1 MDYNHT
7 SRLTIREWSV
17 SDRPREKYMVG
28 GAQNLSDAELIA
40 ILLRTGTQKE
50 SAVDVAKRLLAANSN
65 SLNAVSSLTMSELT
79 QIAGIGKVKAI
90 TLRAAFE
97 LGRRRRAEVIE
108 EQKSIGS
115 MEDVVEVMQSRMAE
129 TTHEEFWVI
138 YVNQASV
145 ILNIERIG
153 AGGLT
158 ATTVDVRLIIRKAIE
173 ALATGIFLCHNHP
186 SGNLKPSQQDIK
198 LTHQICKAADL
209 FNIKVLDH
217 VIVCKNQ
224 GFSFYAEGML

>member
-1 MDYNHT
+1 M
-7 SRLTIREWSV
+7 
-17 SDRPREKYMVG
+17 
-28 GAQNLSDAELIA
+28 
-40 ILLRTGTQKE
+40 
-50 SAVDVAKRLLAANSN
+50 
-65 SLNAVSSLTMSELT
+65 
-79 QIAGIGKVKAI
+79 
-90 TLRAAFE
+90 
-97 LGRRRRAEVIE
+97 IE
-108 EQKSIGS
+108 DQKSIGS

-129 TTHEEFWVI
+129 TVHEEFWVI

-173 ALATGIFLCHNHP
+173 VLATGIFLCHNHP

-198 LTHQICKAADL
+198 LTHQICQAADL
-209 FNIKVLDH
+209 FNIRVLDH
-217 VIVCKNQ
+217 VIVCKNE